1 MVETLCGFDPR
12 PTRWHAK
19 CSCTNMLNPTQ
30 IAALRKQLLAER
42 ARLLP
47 AEPRL
52 AAVRSP
58 AERAADPADEA
69 GANLAQHEA
78 LAHAAHDRPLLA
90 EIEHALAKM
99 DAGTYG
105 LSEFSGEPIELA
117 RLNVVPWARF
127 TAQEQQDLELAR
139 R

>member
-1 MVETLCGFDPR
+1 M
-12 PTRWHAK
+12 RWHAK
-19 CSCTNMLNPTQ
+19 CSWTNMLTPTQ
-30 IAALRKQLLAER
+30 IAALRKRLVAER

-52 AAVRSP
+52 APVRSP

-90 EIEHALAKM
+90 EIEHALGKM

-105 LSEFSGEPIELA
+105 VSEFSGEPIELA
-117 RLNVVPWARF
+117 RLNAVPWARF
-127 TAQEQQDLELAR
+127 TAEEQQQLERAR
-139 R
+139 S